1 MSETGAFSAMIER
14 VRQGD
19 NQAAQEL
26 LRDYE
31 PVLRRIISMRLAD
44 GRLRRLIDADDICQ
58 SVFGSFFV
66 RMALGQYDIGSQDDL
81 LKLLATMVR
90 NKVVNKH
97 RRRVLENQE
106 ELRVPLEHRMAQE
119 HASPRASPSDA
130 LVYEELVRKAPLL
143 LSAEERELIALRK
156 QGLEWAAIADRLGG
170 TAGTL
175 RKRLAR
181 AIDLVVKQLGL
192 EEQESAA
199 S

>member
-1 MSETGAFSAMIER
+1 LSETGAFSAMIER

>member
-1 MSETGAFSAMIER
+1 MIER

-19 NQAAQEL
+19 NQAAREL

-31 PVLRRIISMRLAD
+31 PVLRRIVSMRLAD

-66 RMALGQYDIGSQDDL
+66 RMALGQYDIGSQEDL

-97 RRRVLENQE
+97 RRRTLENRE
-106 ELRVPLEHRMAQE
+106 ELRVPLDHQIA
-119 HASPRASPSDA
+119 HDGSSPGDA
-130 LVYEELVRKAPLL
+130 LLNEELMRKAPLL
-143 LSAEERELIALRK
+143 LSAEERELVALRK
-156 QGLEWAAIADRLGG
+156 QGLEWGAIAKRLGSTPDG
-170 TAGTL
+170 L

-181 AIDLVVKQLGL
+181 AIDMVVKQLGL
-192 EEQESAA
+192 EDACRA
-199 S
+199 GP